1 MSATTASGSS
11 SIDNDI
17 AQWVSDAGYG
27 QVKSSSH
34 SGSSDWASF
43 RKVEVTNPP
52 TPETSF
58 FVKVSQRSAKDM
70 FEGEALGLQAMYEC
84 SNAGRNTSDNNNDDK
99 NESLCIPKVFH
110 WGDSSSSSSGS
121 FLIMEYLVLKGRSN
135 EYALG
140 RAMAKLHL
148 ADPTTVPK
156 AGNPDG
162 KFGFNVDNTIGGTV
176 QPNPWTDNNTTQ
188 DWIDF
193 YSTHRIQH
201 QLQLAGDASLLRMW
215 TNDIAPRLPM
225 LFENLEVKP
234 SLLHGDLWSGNIGSA
249 KNGIPSIYDPA
260 VYWGH
265 HEAEWGMSW
274 CASLG
279 PQFWDGYR
287 SLIPE
292 DPGFRDRKPLYDAYH
307 QLNHYNLFGGGYL
320 STGASQLTQVKKILD
335 KK

>member
-43 RKVEVTNPP
+43 RKVRFNCVDLYLYLVSSISMFSSLYTTVLTYELPCVVVTAGGNKNKTKQKQVEVTNPP

-215 TNDIAPRLPM
+215 TNDIAPRLPV

-265 HEAEWGMSW
+265 HEAEWGK
-274 CASLG
+274 L
-279 PQFWDGYR
+279 
-287 SLIPE
+287 
-292 DPGFRDRKPLYDAYH
+292 
-307 QLNHYNLFGGGYL
+307 
-320 STGASQLTQVKKILD
+320 KIVL
-335 KK
+335 